1 MMLGVVV
8 ASPDDGSPSPPV
20 GERDEASEG
29 SGPALTPDAL
39 IATGK
44 AGRIRLIE
52 KRQRRRQPLRRENEK
67 SHVIAAKAGTH

>member
-52 KRQRRRQPLRRENEK
+52 KRRPRRRKREK
-67 SHVIAAKAGTH
+67 SHIIPAKAGTH